1 MEQTRNPV
9 LPVNWN
15 ALRARPHKSMS
26 WVWISFGSGHPA
38 PLYFYWI
45 HALANGPENRPS
57 PTTGHQLKNSIV
69 RLAGQ
74 KKKKKLKILKG
85 YVSSTSFPRKKP
97 EKVMLFIFH
106 RLVQVLFNK
115 EKHFSWKEVRTFSIF
130 NFLVAKGRVPAAAQT
145 CLKNLYLLS
154 GLHQWL
160 PFSNCLKSP
169 TQNLAKIIMIQ
180 LVNYNPNQTD
190 EVIRSINLRHI

>member
-38 PLYFYWI
+38 ALYFYWI

-69 RLAGQ
+69 RLARPKR
-74 KKKKKLKILKG
+74 KKEKKMEILKG
-85 YVSSTSFPRKKP
+85 YVSSTSFSRKK
-97 EKVMLFIFH
+97 
-106 RLVQVLFNK
+106 
-115 EKHFSWKEVRTFSIF
+115 S
-130 NFLVAKGRVPAAAQT
+130 
-145 CLKNLYLLS
+145 
-154 GLHQWL
+154 
-160 PFSNCLKSP
+160 
-169 TQNLAKIIMIQ
+169 
-180 LVNYNPNQTD
+180 
-190 EVIRSINLRHI
+190 